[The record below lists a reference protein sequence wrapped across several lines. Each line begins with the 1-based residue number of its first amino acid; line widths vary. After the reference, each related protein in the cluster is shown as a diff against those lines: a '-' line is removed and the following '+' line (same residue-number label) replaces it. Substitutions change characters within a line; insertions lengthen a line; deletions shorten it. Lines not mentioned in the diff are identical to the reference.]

1 MFYKS
6 VFSRDS
12 QYVKMKTQELVIHTF
27 GSLGLY
33 RWLYGYRIWYTS
45 VGTQCFN
52 SRNHQ
57 KSANLSFLRWDE
69 RERDTH
75 TDFSV
80 GLQLASL
87 VYAVVNNKRDPDSK
101 WLKAS
106 THTPEHLIC
115 TSSRFLVWQTYIPL
129 LYKKESVVDAVIN
142 LLIKRRVVG
151 I

>member
-1 MFYKS
+1 M
-6 VFSRDS
+6 R
-12 QYVKMKTQELVIHTF
+12 
-27 GSLGLY
+27 
-33 RWLYGYRIWYTS
+33 
-45 VGTQCFN
+45 
-52 SRNHQ
+52 
-57 KSANLSFLRWDE
+57 E
-69 RERDTH
+69 RETH